1 MNKFFTK
8 IGKGIREAF
17 GGVGKFMDEVGIF
30 GQVAMMF
37 IPIPGIG
44 SVAGMAS
51 DALGG
56 VGSMITDKLANIPGG
71 QKIANGA
78 NWVLEKAREF
88 STKGQNAYKNI
99 TGAVKDFFE
108 VAGGY
113 VKGKL
118 GVGEE
123 MTFGEAVSKYTDK
136 VSERY
141 HRLRDESRVGAI
153 AETPKERAEREA
165 AESTETT
172 DPVIEAGYDVEVRA
186 SDKVEAPEITL
197 EDITAEPMPEQN
209 VAIREALEKLDSGV
223 VEEPRQTSL
232 LSDIDI
238 PTTGDMRTETDEAI
252 EQAIEF
258 APKEE
263 EEHMLGRQVLDYF
276 NDQSSKMVKSQLQ
289 SLILGDDE
297 GARPRARRSPQRMP
311 RFVTRSPYPDL
322 PASRTPDIFPAG
334 RTNVPMSPNGMWGAA
349 STYQNDIAE
358 RLRYGTVLQ

>member
-1 MNKFFTK
+1 MGKFFKK
-8 IGKGIREAF
+8 IGKGIKKVVGKF
-17 GGVGKFMDEVGIF
+17 GKFMDKIGIVGQI
-30 GQVAMMF
+30 AMMF
-37 IPIPGIG
+37 IPIPGLG
-44 SVAGMAS
+44 SLMKMAG
-51 DALGG
+51 DALGS
-56 VGSMITDKLANIPGG
+56 VGSMVAKQLVKIPGG
-71 QKIANGA
+71 QKIINGA
-78 NWVLEKAREF
+78 NWVMKKARSF

-99 TGAVKDFFE
+99 TGAVKDFFD
-108 VAGGY
+108 VTGDF
-113 VKGKL
+113 VKGK
-118 GVGEE
+118 VGAGPE
-123 MTFGEAVSKYTDK
+123 MSFGEAVSEYTGR
-136 VSERY
+136 VRTRY
-141 HRLRDESRVGAI
+141 QKLRDESRVGSI
-153 AETPKERAEREA
+153 VETPQEEAKREA
-165 AESTETT
+165 SEAVGATETQIK
-172 DPVIEAGYDVEVRA
+172 PGEQIEE
-186 SDKVEAPEITL
+186 SKVGEGKAREMTL
-197 EDITAEPMPEQN
+197 DRLTAEPMPEQN
-209 VAIREALEKLDSGV
+209 EAIRKALEGLDHREVSK
-223 VEEPRQTSL
+223 PKQKSL